1 MGGPCRAGRITY
13 VAAQTQGDQ
22 RTLCI
27 QPLTMQQLLCLLL
40 LLPLAIQALPF
51 AISQDLWQLRELPT
65 SHRSARHPAL
75 LAVQYFNYQAGSP
88 SSLLSLHQVIKAKV
102 KSVPE
107 IGKKYYVDF
116 TAKSLKNP
124 EEVSL
129 CSASVFFHL
138 ENPRPAIKVDCPAN
152 TIQALDD
159 DYNFYKKIKQRS
171 TPLNGQE
178 IPDGH
183 GYVAPDLVPVW
194 NLAELASSYV
204 MWDKSTEDLEYSL
217 QQIKNF
223 KQVMRKD
230 DLIAFDYDVL
240 LHEIPYQEMVF
251 CHIHVVWIPGKLPK
265 VEYHCSHD
273 SDENG
278 SGSKSEEGSS
288 SLGNFK

>member
-178 IPDGH
+178 IPDKFGNVKPELEPVLH
-183 GYVAPDLVPVW
+183 LALVACDDVKW
-194 NLAELASSYV
+194 QH
-204 MWDKSTEDLEYSL
+204 STENTFFSMAVIKSVKQLKTEKKAL
-217 QQIKNF
+217 QFHLN
-223 KQVMRKD
+223 M
-230 DLIAFDYDVL
+230 LIHDIVS
-240 LHEIPYQEMVF
+240 QEM
-251 CHIHVVWIPGKLPK
+251 IPWKIDILWDPCQGLK
-265 VEYHCSHD
+265 VEYEERLPKCSHCEAD
-273 SDENG
+273 P
-278 SGSKSEEGSS
+278 
-288 SLGNFK
+288 